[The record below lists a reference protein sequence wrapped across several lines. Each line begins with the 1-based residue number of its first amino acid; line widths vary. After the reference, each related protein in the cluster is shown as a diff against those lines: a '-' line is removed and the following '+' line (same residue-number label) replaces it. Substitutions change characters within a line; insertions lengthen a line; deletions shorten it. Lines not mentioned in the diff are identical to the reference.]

1 MEGRSCD
8 SRRPRGPTRVASVAM
23 TALVALGAASP
34 LWAANANNTVRRLPA
49 LTEDVRHPAAQG
61 LPVTPPQPGRY
72 GYWNE
77 QGVMW
82 YANWRSDAV
91 PAEGLVQ
98 SYDAMFDAQ
107 EDPPPAPPGNNDAPV
122 GPPTGAGSGLQ
133 EGQTLGEAP
142 VDDTVQFLRQ
152 QSVLLG
158 PGDFQFDYGFSYA
171 TTNNDFPLASVNGLG
186 AVTGVTEVNVNNR
199 LLIVPFEFRYGY
211 SEKTQLFLSTPVGW
225 SNSEVA
231 FDSFDSTTN
240 DLGIADCSF
249 GASVLICDGEYY
261 KPDIIGTLSVTAPTG
276 NADYP
281 LLTSLIPNSTLGQ
294 GFWAGSA
301 NLLFVHTYDP
311 VVLYWGFGYGHRF
324 DADFAN
330 PITGLDDVVNPG
342 EQAFYQFGFGFGVNE
357 WITLSTNFA
366 GQYITEMRIDGDL
379 IEGTNLE
386 PMRLR
391 FAITVN
397 CEEKIVEPFA
407 EIGMTDDSV
416 NARVGITWTCTRRNP
431 CNY

>member
-1 MEGRSCD
+1 MEGHSWEP
-8 SRRPRGPTRVASVAM
+8 RRPRGPTRLFGVAMAAVVALAVASPV
-23 TALVALGAASP
+23 
-34 LWAANANNTVRRLPA
+34 WAAPAEYAVRRLPA
-49 LTEDVRHPAAQG
+49 LTDDYRHPAAQG
-61 LPVTPPQPGRY
+61 LPVAPPRPTRY

-77 QGVMW
+77 QGVTW
-82 YANWRSDAV
+82 YANWRSETV
-91 PAEGLVQ
+91 PSEGLVQ

-107 EDPPPAPPGNNDAPV
+107 QDPPPAPPENENVVP
-122 GPPTGAGSGLQ
+122 GPPAGVGSGLQ

-142 VDDTVQFLRQ
+142 EDDTVQFLRQ

-171 TTNNDFPLASVNGLG
+171 TTNNDFPLASVNGGG
-186 AVTGVTEVNVNNR
+186 AVSGVTEVNVNNR

-211 SEKTQLFLSTPVGW
+211 SEKVQLFLSTPVGW

-231 FDSFDSTTN
+231 FDSFDNSTN

-249 GASVLICDGEYY
+249 GSSVLICNGERYQ
-261 KPDIIGTLSVTAPTG
+261 PDIIGTLSVTAPTG

-294 GFWAGSA
+294 GFWGASA

-324 DADFAN
+324 DADFRN
-330 PITGLDDVVNPG
+330 PINGLRDVVNPG
-342 EQAFYQFGFGFGVNE
+342 EQAFYQLGFGFGVNE

-366 GQYITEMRIDGDL
+366 GQYITEMEIDGDR

-416 NARVGITWTCTRRNP
+416 NARVGIVWTCTRRNP
-431 CNY
+431 CN